1 MTDPGRTSTVEVV
14 AGVIRDPR
22 GRVLLARR
30 TAGRD
35 LAGLWE
41 FPGGK
46 REPGESPGVALQREL
61 REELGIE
68 AQIGPRLITV
78 PQIYPT
84 KRLRLD
90 VHEISCWQGQARG
103 IEGQA
108 LLWVPPEKLPRYA
121 MPPADRPVVA
131 ALLQPDRYLVTP
143 GLRDDPH
150 DDAGWLA
157 GLDHALAAGIRRVQ
171 LRAPTVA
178 AARWPGLVAAAV
190 ARCRSAGAEV
200 LVNGDAEL
208 ARIHGVGLHLRASQ
222 LRALGRR
229 PLPDDCLL
237 AASCHDLEEVR
248 MAEGLG
254 CQFAVVGAVKP
265 TASHPGAGGMG
276 WDGFA
281 ALREHVSL
289 PLYAIGGLGGGDLG
303 EARRHGAQGIAAIR
317 ALWPEPAPA

>member
-1 MTDPGRTSTVEVV
+1 MTDPGQTSTVEVV

-46 REPGESPGVALQREL
+46 REPGESPEVALQREL
-61 REELGIE
+61 LEELGIE
-68 AQIGPRLITV
+68 AQIGARVIAV
-78 PQIYPT
+78 PQIYPS

-90 VHEISCWQGQARG
+90 VHEISSWQGQARG

-108 LLWVPPEKLPRYA
+108 LLWVPPEKLSRYA

-131 ALLQPDRYLVTP
+131 ALLQPDQYLVTP
-143 GLRDDPH
+143 DARD

-171 LRAPTVA
+171 LRSPAVA

-208 ARIHGVGLHLRASQ
+208 ARTHGVGLHLRASQ
-222 LRALGRR
+222 LRTLGRR
-229 PLPDDCLL
+229 PLPDECLL

-254 CQFAVVGAVKP
+254 CQFAVLGAVKP
-265 TASHPGAGGMG
+265 TASHPGAAGIG
-276 WDGFA
+276 WNGFA
-281 ALREHVSL
+281 ALREHVAL
-289 PLYAIGGLGGGDLG
+289 PLYAIGGLGVGDLS

-317 ALWPEPAPA
+317 ALWPQPASA